1 MHYKVK
7 FTTNQGGFYFPR
19 VRFESRE
26 DAEEWAQE
34 QTDGSPKLE
43 IYEVR
48 ECADY
53 EDLPERDGSE
63 LKTLVLT
70 ALCLAVLAVSF
81 VNIIGG

>member
-19 VRFESRE
+19 VSFGSRE
-26 DAEEWAQE
+26 DAEEWAE
-34 QTDGSPKLE
+34 TQTADSPRLE
-43 IYEVR
+43 FFEVV
-48 ECADY
+48 ECMDY
-53 EDLPERDGSE
+53 EDLQDDKSD

>member
-26 DAEEWAQE
+26 DAEEWAE
-34 QTDGSPKLE
+34 MQTADSPRLE
-43 IYEVR
+43 FFEVV
-48 ECADY
+48 ECMDY
-53 EDLPERDGSE
+53 EDFQGDKSE

>member
-19 VRFESRE
+19 VRFECRE
-26 DAEEWAQE
+26 DAEEWAE
-34 QTDGSPKLE
+34 TQTADSPKLE
-43 IYEVR
+43 FFEVV
-48 ECADY
+48 ECMDY
-53 EDLPERDGSE
+53 EDFQDDKSD